1 VGKAKIVL
9 KKCIFEKKEVPLAT
23 LPLPAVRIAYFQGYR
38 KPRDTLL
45 IEQHDRWQKAS
56 YRNRTT
62 HRFNANGLQTL
73 SIPCSWVAE
82 GKKDK
87 LQRSAN
93 LLCRELATPAL
104 AEYRISAYHSA
115 PFFEHYAPYFEPLY
129 IKETTLLFDFNLA
142 LFKLLLRFCKLELAL
157 SFTDEYQTEI
167 TTNQDLRTPFLQQL
181 TIENTS
187 SYHQVFE
194 AKHGFL
200 SNVSVLDLLFNEGP
214 VAGEYLKLS

>member
-1 VGKAKIVL
+1 M
-9 KKCIFEKKEVPLAT
+9 PLVT
-23 LPLPAVRIAYFQGYR
+23 LPYLPSVAYFRTIANEKIIQ
-38 KPRDTLL
+38 

-56 YRNRTT
+56 FRNRT
-62 HRFNANGLQTL
+62 NIASANGLQTL
-73 SIPCSWVAE
+73 SIPVLGGRGQKGKYKEVQICYAE
-82 GKKDK
+82 NW
-87 LQRSAN
+87 QHQHWQS
-93 LLCRELATPAL
+93 
-104 AEYRISAYHSA
+104 IVSAYHSA